1 MLPLL
6 YHEEQNIKKSWLLL
20 LAAMPL
26 LASLSIVVY
35 RSLHWPNFSM
45 AIHLVFVGAS
55 MLFFFWFLFL
65 KLITR
70 LNKEYLEVHFRG
82 LPFAKCKISLNTIKQ
97 VKAVEYS
104 PITDYGGWGLRYS
117 VSGKGRCYTLSGN
130 QGVLLEFH
138 EGKNLLI
145 GSKNA
150 AEFEQKLGL
159 LVNPKMGQ

>member
-45 AIHLVFVGAS
+45 AMHLFFVGTS
-55 MLFFFWFLFL
+55 LLFFFWFLYL

-70 LNKEYLEVHFRG
+70 LLKEYLEVHFRG
-82 LPFAKCKISLNTIKQ
+82 LPFAKCKISLNTIINK
-97 VKAVEYS
+97 
-104 PITDYGGWGLRYS
+104 
-117 VSGKGRCYTLSGN
+117 
-130 QGVLLEFH
+130 
-138 EGKNLLI
+138 
-145 GSKNA
+145 
-150 AEFEQKLGL
+150 
-159 LVNPKMGQ
+159 

>member
-1 MLPLL
+1 MHLL
-6 YHEEQNIKKSWLLL
+6 FIG
-20 LAAMPL
+20 
-26 LASLSIVVY
+26 ASL
-35 RSLHWPNFSM
+35 
-45 AIHLVFVGAS
+45 
-55 MLFFFWFLFL
+55 LFFFWFLYL

-70 LNKEYLEVHFRG
+70 LNGEYLEVHFRG
-82 LPFAKCKISLNTIKQ
+82 LPFAKRKIPLHSIKQ

-117 VSGKGRCYTLSGN
+117 VSGKGWCYTLSGN
-130 QGVLLEFH
+130 QGILLEFH